1 MNICIVTKEICVLV
15 AERDFAPISQWHVT
29 EQVSGGQEFK
39 ATKLSRASALLRM
52 PRLKI
57 YKRHVKTHH
66 IYLKPFP
73 QIATSILD
81 LSVLLPEDLV
91 GTPPPPPSLFF

>member
-1 MNICIVTKEICVLV
+1 MNICIVTKEFCVPV

-29 EQVSGGQEFK
+29 EQGSDGQEFK
-39 ATKLSRASALLRM
+39 ATKLSRANALFHM

-66 IYLKPFP
+66 TYLKPFP
-73 QIATSILD
+73 KIATSISD
-81 LSVLLPEDLV
+81 LSALLPEDLV
-91 GTPPPPPSLFF
+91 GTLPPPPSLFF